1 MSRLHRTNEF
11 HKEVL
16 TSSLRT
22 FIIYLVLTTIIY
34 LISGDGTFLERVYT
48 ANSTAFSFLWLVVL
62 MSYLIL
68 NRRYKRRFE
77 RNLTRKTF
85 TTFKGN
91 IVEKIETENT
101 KKAGLSL
108 SNKFHYLYEYIN
120 VIKSNGNKGVYV
132 MSGEDVLFE
141 KNPYKNSNSLLVQI
155 VEVLVKNGV
164 EYEIE
169 FGFCFDEWEIII
181 VN

>member
-1 MSRLHRTNEF
+1 MSKLHRTNEF
-11 HKEVL
+11 HKDVL

-22 FIIYLVLTTIIY
+22 FIIYLVLTTLIY
-34 LISGDGTFLERVYT
+34 LIIGDGTLLERVYT

-62 MSYLIL
+62 MSYLII
-68 NRRYKRRFE
+68 NKQYKRRFE

-85 TTFKGN
+85 TTFEGN

-141 KNPYKNSNSLLVQI
+141 KHQYKKSDCLLARI
-155 VEVLVKNGV
+155 TEVLDENDVLYRLGWS
-164 EYEIE
+164 
-169 FGFCFDEWEIII
+169 FGFDEWELII